1 MNGNPLLRLQ
11 LRASRALAGALVLL
25 HALAF
30 ACVVLVLPG
39 AWGYT
44 LGALVLALG
53 AAAAWDRALLRSPRS
68 VRVLALYPAA
78 RAVVALADG
87 SCLEG
92 TVAARRNVSRWWVSL
107 PLEGRTLLVARDML
121 SEDDF
126 RCLRLW
132 ALWGSVPGVAAP
144 QLAG

>member
-1 MNGNPLLRLQ
+1 MNGNPLLQ
-11 LRASRALAGALVLL
+11 LRLRPSRVLAGGLVLL

-30 ACVVLVLPG
+30 ACIVLVLPG
-39 AWGYT
+39 AWGFA

-53 AAAAWDRALLRSPRS
+53 AAAAWDRALMRSRRS
-68 VRVLALYPAA
+68 VRALTLFPAA
-78 RAVVALADG
+78 KAVLSLADG
-87 SCLEG
+87 SRLEG

-121 SEDDF
+121 SEGDF
-126 RCLRLW
+126 RRLRIW
-132 ALWGSVPGVAAP
+132 ALWGWVPGVAAA